1 MIDKLKAVA
10 ERMNSRFT
18 AEYSGRGMNGQTCL
32 AIITEHPEDVIAEA
46 GIKGAR
52 VDDMGLR
59 SVVYW
64 PRLNAKDTQ

>member
-10 ERMNSRFT
+10 ERMDSRFT
-18 AEYSGRGMNGQTCL
+18 ATYSGRGMMGRTCF
-32 AIITEHPEDVIAEA
+32 AIITETPEDVIAEA
-46 GIKGAR
+46 GIRGAR

-64 PRLNAKDTQ
+64 PHLTAKENA